1 MRKLLVAML
10 VIVLAVSSALVLVAC
25 GGGDVDLPG
34 RKWTN
39 KEVLSYEMYE
49 GETKVGALVIT
60 TERIGSGEQTLNAT
74 GEKHVVSASSV
85 KGTRVTM
92 AASDLNGNVIMASE
106 SILDGF
112 TTLASYKQVKY
123 NGTEYTVKARFD
135 GKRYRYSVNGA
146 EEKKMRIKAG
156 FVDNELLY
164 TVLRC
169 YAIEDSYTGTYTVV
183 DAVAGTKEELAIS
196 TANADARYNGTPY
209 QVEGNTVNQIK
220 VVTGDGIV
228 SYVTNVKCVELQVAK
243 AKSPIGSPIFV
254 SYSVEGTDGL
264 SVLGEGSTGNSST
277 HIPLRIKENNVTYK
291 LAAIE
296 CK

>member
-1 MRKLLVAML
+1 MRKLLVVML
-10 VIVLAVSSALVLVAC
+10 VIVLAITSAIALVAC
-25 GGGDVDLPG
+25 GGDVDLPG

-39 KEVLSYEMYE
+39 KEVLSYEIYE
-49 GETKVGALVIT
+49 GETKIGALVIT

-74 GEKHVVSASSV
+74 GDKHVVSASSV

-92 AASDLNGNVIMASE
+92 AASDLNGNIMMASE

-123 NGTEYTVKARFD
+123 NGADYVVKARYD
-135 GKRYRYSVNGA
+135 GKRYRYSINGGE
-146 EEKKMRIKAG
+146 EEKIKVKTG

-169 YAIEDSYTGTYTVV
+169 YSIEDSYTGTYTVI
-183 DAVAGTKEELAIS
+183 DAVAGTKQNLSIS
-196 TANADARYNGTPY
+196 TSNADARYNGTPY
-209 QVEGNTVNQIK
+209 QVEGATVNQIK
-220 VVTGDGIV
+220 VVTGDGAV
-228 SYVTNVKCVELQVAK
+228 SYVTNVKCVELQI
-243 AKSPIGSPIFV
+243 AKSDAPIGSPIFV

-264 SVLGEGSTGNSST
+264 SVLGEGATGNSST
-277 HIPLRIKENNVTYK
+277 HIPVRIKENNLTYI
-291 LAAIE
+291 LASIE